1 MDIEK
6 NDSVKI
12 DSFDIDE
19 IDLKSLFRVLWDSK
33 VVIAFITSVF
43 AIFSVFYS
51 LSLNDIYKSEATLFI
66 EGSSND
72 LSLGGLSGLASI
84 AGINVPAGN
93 VDKKQLTI
101 ETLQSRAFFKHLIT
115 FDDILPSL
123 VAAES
128 YDKESKKIIFNTDIY
143 NEDEKKWI
151 GVSEKNT
158 GKPTYLQA
166 YDTYLSGISI
176 DDSKF
181 LKISVEHVSP
191 VFAKELLD
199 LIIRETNE
207 LLRSKDLLESSQAIE
222 FLTTEVAK
230 SSLIS
235 MRDSINELV
244 HSKLEMQMMAKI
256 SNEYI
261 LKTIEPPFIPEL
273 KSGPSRAMICIS
285 YTFAGGIFAVL
296 FVFIRHYNFR
306 LAEK

>member
-33 VVIAFITSVF
+33 LVIAFITSVF